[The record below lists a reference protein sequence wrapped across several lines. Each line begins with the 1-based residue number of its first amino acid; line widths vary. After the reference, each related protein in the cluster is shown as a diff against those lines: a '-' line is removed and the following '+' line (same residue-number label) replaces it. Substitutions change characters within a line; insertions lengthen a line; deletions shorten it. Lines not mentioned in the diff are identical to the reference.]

1 MLKLFNME
9 RISNP
14 GTQSVAGWNY
24 VKHSLQ
30 TNLDKVISYYQ
41 LNATA
46 VDASHILNRIII
58 TLAFGNHY
66 EPRLYE
72 SLLSRSVTQYS
83 GTLGLTSSVSKGLIH
98 SGEFYGRNSK
108 EIIIAH
114 SSQDYNLNEVCKNW
128 QDVCAVEVLHH
139 PYTDLGLDI
148 PDGRKDSVESGLS
161 IIAINFPLLGLQYK
175 MFKENE
181 DRIARETGK
190 PKRTLQQFIR
200 CYVLT
205 NMLKSHLDYV
215 IFNRL
220 YAEHKEIPINK
231 SRGSHPFGLIDVN
244 GHLTEVQKL
253 QLKMISNT
261 SYRFSD
267 ILKTIGGVT
276 KNDLLEVSELPKMAL
291 TRQVLW
297 GLIPSRLKM
306 LSFVTTVSGPMGRAL
321 NSAEINR
328 IQLTLREMNTS
339 RVMRSALPLDLY
351 FDVEVE
357 LSKIMP
363 GA

>member
-24 VKHSLQ
+24 VKNGLQ
-30 TNLDKVISYYQ
+30 TNLEKVISYYQ

-46 VDASHILNRIII
+46 VDASHILNRIIT

-72 SLLSRSVTQYS
+72 GLLDRSVTQYA
-83 GTLGLTSSVSKGLIH
+83 GVLGLTSSVSKGLIH
-98 SGEFYGRNSK
+98 TGEFYGRNSK

-114 SSQDYNLNEVCKNW
+114 TGQDYNLSEVCKKW
-128 QDVCAVEVLHH
+128 QDISAVEVIHH
-139 PYTDLGLDI
+139 PYTDLCLNI
-148 PDGRKDSVESGLS
+148 PDGRVDSIESGLS
-161 IIAINFPLLGLQYK
+161 IIAIDFKLLGLQYK

-181 DRIARETGK
+181 ERIASQTGK

-220 YAEHKEIPINK
+220 YCEHKGIPVNK
-231 SRGSHPFGLIDVN
+231 ARGNHPFGLIELN
-244 GHLTEVQKL
+244 YQLSEVQKL

-261 SYRFSD
+261 AYRFSD
-267 ILKTIGGVT
+267 ILKTIGAVT
-276 KNDLLEVSELPKMAL
+276 KNDLLEVSELPRMAL

-321 NSAEINR
+321 NSPEIYR

-351 FDVEVE
+351 FDVEQE
-357 LSKIMP
+357 LGKIMP
-363 GA
+363 G